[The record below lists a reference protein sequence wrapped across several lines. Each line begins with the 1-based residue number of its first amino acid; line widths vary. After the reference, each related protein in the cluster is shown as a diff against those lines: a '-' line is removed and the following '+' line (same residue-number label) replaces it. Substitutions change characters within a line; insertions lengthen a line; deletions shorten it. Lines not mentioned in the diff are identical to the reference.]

1 MAGKNDNFDALMAMM
16 ALKHIMDD
24 TKDIEIH
31 PFTCEVVVTPTS
43 ISCSSSGNKAFLE
56 DIDGGMEWAEET
68 NNLIKDIMSEQTIK
82 LTDLMKKKFGF
93 DTVKVKPNSEDGF
106 ADFLNAE
113 DSPFGKDIVYD
124 KTISTVQKLPIDEY
138 SKLFIDVVPVLNED
152 GSTDTEPDYICVC
165 PKHDLQQNLWAIRK
179 IKGNIHAGQ
188 NNDQSL

>member
-1 MAGKNDNFDALMAMM
+1 MPKLR
-16 ALKHIMDD
+16 LKDLRLNQV
-24 TKDIEIH
+24 
-31 PFTCEVVVTPTS
+31 PFYYQTYDGTVDEVDEDGNLTGES
-43 ISCSSSGNKAFLE
+43 I
-56 DIDGGMEWAEET
+56 
-68 NNLIKDIMSEQTIK
+68 
-82 LTDLMKKKFGF
+82 
-93 DTVKVKPNSEDGF
+93 PNSG
-106 ADFLNAE
+106 NAE

-138 SKLFIDVVPVLNED
+138 SKLFIDVVPILNED